1 MARMAG
7 PQLDEFLSQARIA
20 TLITLY
26 ADGSPAAV
34 PVWFEW
40 DGRRAR
46 LFTSRRSEKVGRIR
60 ADPRVCLSVA
70 EPVGVNES
78 WVSIEGTAQVI
89 DEGGM
94 DLARRLAPRYYT
106 PEKSKQALAEWEKTA
121 GNWVV
126 VEITPRRIRSLAA
139 G

>member
-1 MARMAG
+1 MTS
-7 PQLDEFLSQARIA
+7 PQVNEFLSKPRIA

-26 ADGSPAAV
+26 ADGSPKAV

-40 DGRRAR
+40 DGSRAR
-46 LFTSRRSEKVGRIR
+46 LFTSRRSVKVGRIR

-70 EPVGVNES
+70 EPVGINEA
-78 WVSIEGTAQVI
+78 WVSIEGTAQVT
-89 DEGGM
+89 DGGGM

-106 PEKSKQALAEWEKTA
+106 AEKSKQALAEWEKTA

-126 VEITPRRIRSLAA
+126 VEITPRRIQSLAA

>member
-70 EPVGVNES
+70 EPVGVNEA

-89 DEGGM
+89 DKGGM
-94 DLARRLAPRYYT
+94 ELARRLAPRYYT
-106 PEKSKQALAEWEKTA
+106 PEKAQQALAEWEKTA
-121 GNWVV
+121 ANWVV
-126 VEITPRRIRSLAA
+126 IEIAPRRIRSM
-139 G
+139 GPS

>member
-26 ADGSPAAV
+26 ADGAPTSV

-40 DGRRAR
+40 DGSRAR
-46 LFTSRRSEKVGRIR
+46 LFTSRRSVQVARIK
-60 ADPRVCLSVA
+60 ADPRVCLSIA
-70 EPVGVNES
+70 EPVGVNEA
-78 WVSIEGTAQVI
+78 WVSIEGIAQVI

-106 PEKSKQALAEWEKTA
+106 PEKSKEALTEWEKT
-121 GNWVV
+121 NWVV
-126 VEITPRRIRSLAA
+126 VEITPRRIQSLAA